1 MLTDLFPKNHSHYTA
16 SSASDWLE
24 NFAEWLVSSGY
35 AHRPAQGHV
44 WRLRQVLERTGPFAP
59 ETRFSTDCLTEI
71 FTVPNSQIHFHDVQF
86 RATQRAFQRYL
97 EERGQLSA
105 AADPHPRFST
115 TLNAYQQH
123 LSEVK
128 GLVPATVKQHLA
140 TVLSF
145 LDRALTPE
153 KSLGDLTPQAVE
165 QFVVDEGQ
173 RLTRQSLQ
181 HTIARLRSFLRF
193 CHDRG
198 EVRARLDVIDT
209 PRSYREELLPRAIP
223 WTLVQRLLRS
233 IDRTGKAGW
242 RDYAILYLMV
252 HYGLRPSE
260 VATLMLDSIDW
271 TSGTLRVDQRKT
283 RTTLILPLNKETL
296 RMLKRY
302 LAYGRTDSSRPE
314 LFLRARTPE
323 GPIKHTAVCDIYYKR
338 ARESGLPLQNTSSY
352 CLRHTFAMRLLEQGV
367 GIKAI
372 GDLLGHHSL
381 ESTCVYLRLHVEALR
396 EVGLPVPGAT
406 GERQQR
412 RVR

>member
-1 MLTDLFPKNHSHYTA
+1 MLTQLFPKIHRRYTT

-35 AHRPAQGHV
+35 APRSAQGHV

-59 ETRFSTDCLTEI
+59 ETRFSREFLSEI
-71 FTVPNSQIHFHDVQF
+71 FTGPKIQTHF

-105 AADPHPRFST
+105 AADPPSRFSAI
-115 TLNAYQQH
+115 LKAYRQH

-128 GLVPATVKQHLA
+128 GLVSATVKHHLA

-145 LDRALTPE
+145 LERALPPG
-153 KSLGDLTPQAVE
+153 KSLGDLTPRTVE
-165 QFVVDEGQ
+165 QFVIEEGQ
-173 RLTRQSLQ
+173 RMTRQSLQ
-181 HTIARLRSFLRF
+181 HPIVRLRSFLRF

-198 EVRARLDVIDT
+198 EVKERLDVIDT
-209 PRSYREELLPRAIP
+209 PRVYREERLPRAIP
-223 WTLVQRLLRS
+223 WPLVQRLLRS
-233 IDRTGKAGW
+233 IDRSGKSGW

-260 VATLMLDSIDW
+260 VAALRLDSIDW
-271 TSGTLRVDQRKT
+271 ASGTLRVDQRKT
-283 RTTLILPLNKETL
+283 HTTLILPLNEKTL

-302 LAYGRTDSSRPE
+302 LADGRTDSSRPE
-314 LFLRARTPE
+314 FFLRARTPD
-323 GPIKHTAVCDIYYKR
+323 GSIKPTAINHIYMKR
-338 ARESGLPLQNTSSY
+338 IRESGLPLLKTSPY

-367 GIKAI
+367 GVKAI

-406 GERQQR
+406 GERQGR
-412 RVR
+412 LR